1 MVHHRNPESPGPSGA
16 AEAAAA
22 RISARIDRLPTYGF
36 APALFVIVGAS
47 YFFTFYDITA
57 IGVTLPTL
65 TDVMHLTGSEEAT
78 PVTANLFAYII
89 GAYGLSTVAD
99 YIGRRRALTIS
110 VVILAAGALLTAF
123 SWDLAS
129 LTAFRFITGLGM
141 GAQISLAATI
151 MTELTAPHLRGRAV
165 AINVFWGG
173 VGLGAAPWVGL
184 GLLQTGAIGWRLVF
198 GLAALVIVLLFFL
211 NDRTLPESPRWLA
224 LHGQADRAD
233 TIVSAMEGRVRAR
246 GIDLPPVRDVPAEAT
261 LKTFPTAELLRPPYL
276 GRVLIVFFFWTFS
289 YMGAYAYLAYQP
301 TLVIKMG
308 VAGNHGLLYSAIGDI
323 AFPVGALVAAV
334 LIDRWQRKYLA
345 ACAGAFGII
354 GVLVIAFAGGPVA
367 IVVGAFVAGIWIM
380 SPAYGYSYTAEVFPT
395 RARASAMSI
404 GDGLGHVGGAI
415 QPYIVVAVLAAFG
428 PRPTFIAI
436 AAMTVVAMG
445 IILFGGIRTLN
456 KELTE
461 VST

>member
-1 MVHHRNPESPGPSGA
+1 MVNRTTAAVPTA
-16 AEAAAA
+16 AEERAA
-22 RISARIDRLPTYGF
+22 RLSARIDRMPTYGF
-36 APALFVIVGAS
+36 GAALFVLVGAS

-65 TDVMHLTGSEEAT
+65 TEVMHLTGSQEAT
-78 PVTANLFAYII
+78 PVTANLFAYIV

-110 VVILAAGALLTAF
+110 ILILAGGSLATAF

-151 MTELTAPHLRGRAV
+151 MTELTPPPLRGRGV
-165 AINVFWGG
+165 ALNVFWGG
-173 VGLGAAPWVGL
+173 VGLGAAPWL
-184 GLLQTGAIGWRLVF
+184 GLALLDVGPAGWRLVF
-198 GLAALVIVLLFFL
+198 GAAALVIVLLFFL

-224 LHGQADRAD
+224 LHGQADRAEA
-233 TIVSAMEGRVRAR
+233 IVATMERRIEAKR
-246 GIDLPPVRDVPAEAT
+246 GPLPPVHDVPAESA
-261 LKTFPTAELLRPPYL
+261 LRTFPTAELLRPPYL

-301 TLVIKMG
+301 TLIIKMG
-308 VAGNHGLLYSAIGDI
+308 VAGDHGLLYSAIGDI
-323 AFPVGALVAAV
+323 AFPVGAFLAAV

-345 ACAGAFGII
+345 VCAGALGII
-354 GVLVIAFAGGPVA
+354 GVVIMALAGGPVA
-367 IVVGAFVAGIWIM
+367 IVVGAFIAGIWLM
-380 SPAYGYSYTAEVFPT
+380 SPAYGYSYTAEIFPT

-404 GDGLGHVGGAI
+404 GDGLGHIGGAI

-428 PRPTFIAI
+428 PRPTFLVIGAI
-436 AAMTVVAMG
+436 TLVAML
-445 IILFGGIRTLN
+445 IMLLGGIRTRN
-456 KELTE
+456 RDLTD
-461 VST
+461 VAA